1 MAWTRP
7 VRSWARRRAGALKVH
22 VEEGL
27 CGVVLRPHHEDA
39 LHIIPVALILD
50 HHLTVPITTVDG
62 ADNGGSGGKGRRS
75 WRRHSF
81 PTRFSAASSPQ
92 GLTSTTS
99 ATSESAQANHVGI
112 PLAGVRTEQLVQAGQ
127 LAAVHCAL

>member
-7 VRSWARRRAGALKVH
+7 VRVSWARRREGGALKVH

-27 CGVVLRPHHEDA
+27 SGVVLRPHHEDA

-62 ADNGGSGGKGRRS
+62 ADIMVAAEGRGGGRGDGIA
-75 WRRHSF
+75 F
-81 PTRFSAASSPQ
+81 PR
-92 GLTSTTS
+92 
-99 ATSESAQANHVGI
+99 V
-112 PLAGVRTEQLVQAGQ
+112 
-127 LAAVHCAL
+127 